1 MADALI
7 TVAGVTVTAGVKSIT
22 VRWTV
27 NIASCLPYLALAVFE
42 VWAATSNNRTLASK
56 VGDTTDLSFTHQG
69 LLIGVARY
77 YWVRAKD
84 ASGQYSDFY
93 PLSATSG
100 VAGTPTSTGTNSVGS
115 DELADNSVGT
125 SHLKTDAVT
134 ATKINVTS
142 LDAISATLGNVAV
155 NGTLLINGTVAT
167 GKYANLSVITS
178 KVADGAI
185 TPVSID
191 EDNNGGTTDVL
202 SGGNWL
208 TVGEASGGHGAI
220 KKTVTVGPYGVM
232 VSGTLTYDSGL
243 SGADLSLSIW
253 FKKGTGSSFSGAV
266 QITPEVTNPSVSGQD
281 YSVGLYHF
289 PGTGSAT
296 YWLRWKHNNGSPR
309 TMDYDYAAI
318 TTAVPQ
324 K

>member
-7 TVAGVTVTAGVKSIT
+7 TVAGVTVTAGVKSNT

-42 VWAATSNNRTLASK
+42 VWAATSNNRALASK
-56 VGDTTDLSFTHQG
+56 VGDTTDLGFTHQG

-100 VAGTPTSTGTNSVGS
+100 VAGTPTSTGVNTVGE
-115 DELADNSVGT
+115 DELKDNSVGN

-134 ATKINVTS
+134 ADKIFVTS
-142 LDAISATLGNVAV
+142 LAAISANMTGLIVKNANIDNLAV
-155 NGTLLINGTVAT
+155 KNANIDNLTIGTT
-167 GKYANLSVITS
+167 
-178 KVADGAI
+178 KVADGAM

-191 EDNNGGTTDVL
+191 EDTNGGTTDVL

-266 QITPEVTNPSVSGQD
+266 QVSPEVTNPSVSGRD